1 MIISDNNSRFSEYDK
16 NNRRGLMWRVSS
28 KVERTLVSVLQ
39 PVQRSHLCE
48 YNLLILPYPFHSDIC
63 PEEKN

>member
-1 MIISDNNSRFSEYDK
+1 MIIIVVGSQNMTKTTGETIVESP
-16 NNRRGLMWRVSS
+16 RGS

-63 PEEKN
+63 PAQKN

>member
-1 MIISDNNSRFSEYDK
+1 METIVGSP
-16 NNRRGLMWRVSS
+16 RGS
-28 KVERTLVSVLQ
+28 KVERALVSVLQ

-63 PEEKN
+63 PAEKN

>member
-1 MIISDNNSRFSEYDK
+1 MIIIVVGSQ
-16 NNRRGLMWRVSS
+16 NRTKTTGETIVESPRGS

-63 PEEKN
+63 PAQKN